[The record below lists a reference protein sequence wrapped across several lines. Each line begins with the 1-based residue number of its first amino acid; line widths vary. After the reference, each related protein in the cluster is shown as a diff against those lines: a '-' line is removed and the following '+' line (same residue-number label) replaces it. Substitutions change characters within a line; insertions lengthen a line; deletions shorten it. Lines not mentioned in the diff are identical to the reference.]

1 MNSRR
6 VSNFLCFII
15 LGIVACSLLAR
26 YLLFTVFNVLDA
38 SFMHWFTDVAY
49 WLTAIA
55 TLISAFS
62 YAQSRRNALYMILLI
77 VFLAIIVVFTFVLK

>member
-6 VSNFLCFII
+6 VSNLLCFII
-15 LGIVACSLLAR
+15 LGIVACSLLAK
-26 YLLFTVFNVLDA
+26 YLLCTVFKVLDA
-38 SFMHWFTDVAY
+38 SYMHWFTEVAY
-49 WLTAIA
+49 GLTAIA

-77 VFLAIIVVFTFVLK
+77 VFVAIIVVFTFVL